1 MRYISMKMDLWVSFL
16 QFIFSYT
23 LKILRQI
30 NNTSYKEGFRK
41 VKRQPQNGQNI
52 LLKIDKF

>member
-1 MRYISMKMDLWVSFL
+1 MKMDLWVSFL

-30 NNTSYKEGFRK
+30 NNTSYKEDFRK